1 MVPSEESLV
10 LAHPKKRSV
19 LVMMGRPVVDV
30 TLRVEDLPLS
40 GQKIIARSVSTRAGG
55 VDGNYAES
63 MARLGFAVTA
73 VGSDGN
79 GPLAQLDRNSL
90 IEAGVDLRLDEEYAG
105 QETTCFVLVTKE
117 GQRSIIIGYP
127 DDPERVALG
136 LSASLRGVADRTWDL
151 GYLGVL
157 RRFHEDLLDFVRR
170 RVGVLAVTLEASDW
184 PGDWLDE
191 RASRIDVVF
200 CADETYA
207 AHSADLKKWQ
217 RENAWDLV
225 VTEGARGSWL
235 IDRRGDYW
243 QEPASKL
250 EGPVV
255 DTTGAGD
262 AFASAYCAGHL
273 LGLQAIPLLR
283 LANWYAGQKVLR
295 AGPRS
300 FPPAEA
306 FMAATSDIEKSGCIR
321 R

>member
-1 MVPSEESLV
+1 MVLGEDGLV
-10 LAHPKKRSV
+10 LANAKKRSV
-19 LVMMGRPVVDV
+19 LVMMGRPVIDV
-30 TLRVEDLPLS
+30 TLRVEELPVP

-63 MARLGFAVTA
+63 LARLGFAVTA

-79 GPLAQLDRNSL
+79 GPFAQLDRNCL

-127 DDPERVALG
+127 DDPERVARG
-136 LSASLRGVADRTWDL
+136 VSASLRGVADRKWDL

-157 RRFHEDLLDFVRR
+157 RQFHEGLLDFVRR
-170 RVGVLAVTLEASDW
+170 RVGVIAVTLEASDW

-207 AHSADLKKWQ
+207 SHSADLKKWQ
-217 RENAWDLV
+217 EKNGWSLV
-225 VTEGARGSWL
+225 VTEGARGSWM
-235 IDRRGDYW
+235 IDRRGRYW
-243 QEPASKL
+243 REPASQL

-273 LGLQAIPLLR
+273 LGLQASSLLR

-300 FPPAEA
+300 FPTAEA
-306 FMAATSDIEKSGCIR
+306 FMAVASDIEKSGL
-321 R
+321 